1 MIRLPKQSVSDD
13 SSIIDDSDASSPAD
27 EDDDDD
33 ENFVFVPR
41 PPAIGAAIDANI
53 NDSLIDNISVEDT
66 SPFNA
71 DVAVRRRTMERI
83 DSCVSVGSR
92 WVALKRLL
100 KTCSFFGH
108 FRLCEAFLEF

>member
-27 EDDDDD
+27 DDDDDD

-41 PPAIGAAIDANI
+41 QPAIGAAVDANI
-53 NDSLIDNISVEDT
+53 NDSLIDNISVEDA

-92 WVALKRLL
+92 WVAL
-100 KTCSFFGH
+100 
-108 FRLCEAFLEF
+108 